1 MNKLIGKV
9 TNPSHVSVIGQSCR
23 WYFHKFAQIT
33 KSLTEQ
39 TSQLISLFWTMY
51 SSFTILGKLF
61 LALSFLIF
69 PSQLVDSRTLMT
81 IKSHANHAWQNTEHY
96 HIKLSFIWMVTRY
109 GFIKTLKWSKS
120 TWWKLLTNGFR
131 ANVHTLGF
139 NWLWKYVRGIALQL
153 KLRTFQVITWFE
165 FTCMEISKHF
175 ERFGSHMA
183 RNVNLQPGGSRWAL
197 SITDC

>member
-1 MNKLIGKV
+1 MI
-9 TNPSHVSVIGQSCR
+9 IGQSCR

-131 ANVHTLGF
+131 VNVHLTRIQLTLKIRAWDRTSIKTTHISS
-139 NWLWKYVRGIALQL
+139 NHLVRVYLHGNLKTFWTLRLTHGEKCQL
-153 KLRTFQVITWFE
+153 GTGW
-165 FTCMEISKHF
+165 
-175 ERFGSHMA
+175 
-183 RNVNLQPGGSRWAL
+183 
-197 SITDC
+197 